1 MDSQHTSFL
10 PSDAARVN
18 QSFYERLRNPE
29 AEAAAG
35 LQNLDN
41 RSFDGALDGDA
52 TFDQLSL
59 MEESRPLN
67 RRRNMRST
75 GRSDE
80 YDDNND
86 VPESLLVEVQHVSP
100 IKVGQS
106 PPLNSKKGKQAVRD
120 RSLGSIGSQTSNPP
134 PHIAGTSSGFAP
146 VPAIAAPRSVHHTL
160 GSVMS
165 NPREKALWKWVNVTN
180 LDSFMGEVYDY
191 FDGNGIWCIL
201 VDKVLHIVAS
211 LSEVIVP
218 KCTQRWSGLW
228 NLGIWLYSF
237 YFIWKCVQ
245 FFTDTRRLLDIRNFY
260 IHLLCIPEEDMQTIS
275 WQDVVA
281 RIMALRDANPSTAL
295 NLLPGPAQFIGGQS
309 KERLDAHDIANR
321 LMRRDNYFIAMINKD
336 ILDVSF
342 TVPFLGRKQVLSR
355 TLEWYLYYCI
365 IDFVFDY
372 RGQVHPD
379 FLKAESRAI
388 LSEKLRQRFVFAA
401 AINLILSPFMLAYA
415 LIVHFFTYYNEYQR
429 DPSKASARRY
439 TPLAEWRL
447 REFNELPHIFED
459 RLKMSYP
466 FATRYLDQFPK
477 KLSDRVFRT
486 ISFISGSLLAVLA
499 IATLL
504 DEKMFLGFEI
514 THERTVLFYLG
525 VLGVI
530 WKGSRDSIQEETL
543 VFDPEYAM
551 TNVIEYT
558 RYMPDSWETRLH
570 SFEVKQEFADMYK
583 MKLVVF
589 LEELIG
595 IITAPLVLWTSM
607 PKCSD
612 QIIDFFREFTIH
624 VDGLGYV
631 CSFAVFDFKKGVG
644 QGTKTQAPA
653 DDVRGGYYT
662 AKHGKMAASYYGFLD
677 NYVINP
683 KTGIPGHLPLSQR
696 PQYHEDEGRES
707 AFGATDSM
715 PPQRMGKDGK
725 ENTSRSRGPNPRH
738 QAGRAPRFAF
748 GVQDQLSPL
757 GSLLLDPHHQP
768 SASVF
773 AGSRSMHRAGARPAR
788 NAGFDRGIMEESSEG
803 RCMEDGSSGGLGESV
818 WQTSVGRA
826 NAQDKSTGNEP
837 GGDDP
842 GVLGL
847 IRQLKQTRRN
857 HKAGSNGTAL

>member
-1 MDSQHTSFL
+1 MDSEHVSFL
-10 PSDAARVN
+10 QGDAHRVS

-29 AEAAAG
+29 VNEQDTLTLANTEYNG
-35 LQNLDN
+35 LFEDNTAYDRLPHLEENLGLNHPRAVD
-41 RSFDGALDGDA
+41 FVA
-52 TFDQLSL
+52 
-59 MEESRPLN
+59 ESR
-67 RRRNMRST
+67 RRT
-75 GRSDE
+75 HGDE
-80 YDDNND
+80 YDDNA
-86 VPESLLVEVQHVSP
+86 VPESLLVEAQDVSP
-100 IKVGQS
+100 LKVGQS
-106 PPLNSKKGKQAVRD
+106 PPRSAKKGQRARD
-120 RSLGSIGSQTSNPP
+120 DNRPRDPASSQTPRIQTP
-134 PHIAGTSSGFAP
+134 GAGAAS
-146 VPAIAAPRSVHHTL
+146 VPRVTTAYSVHRAANSAT
-160 GSVMS
+160 SD
-165 NPREKALWKWVNVTN
+165 PRERALWNWVNVTN
-180 LDSFMGEVYDY
+180 LDTFMGEVYDY

-201 VDKVLHIVAS
+201 VDKALHIVTS
-211 LSEVIVP
+211 LGEVIVP
-218 KCTQRWSGLW
+218 KCTQKWSSLW
-228 NLGIWLYSF
+228 NIGIWLYTF

-245 FFTDTRRLLDIRNFY
+245 LFTDTRRLLDIRNFY

-295 NLLPGPAQFIGGQS
+295 NLLPGPARFMGGQS

-342 TVPFLGRKQVLSR
+342 TLPFLGRKEFLSP

-379 FLKAESRAI
+379 FLKVESRSI
-388 LSEKLRQRFVFAA
+388 LSKKLRQRFVFAA
-401 AINLILSPFMLAYA
+401 TVNLILSPFMLAYA
-415 LIVHFFTYYNEYQR
+415 IIVHFFTYYNEYQR
-429 DPSKASARRY
+429 DPSKASTRRY

-514 THERTVLFYLG
+514 TPERTVLFYLG
-525 VLGVI
+525 ILGVI
-530 WKGSRDSIQEETL
+530 WKGSRDSIQEEAL

-551 TNVIEYT
+551 RNVIEYT

-570 SFEVKQEFADMYK
+570 SFDVKREFADMYK
-583 MKLVVF
+583 MKLIVF
-589 LEELIG
+589 LEELFG
-595 IITAPLVLWTSM
+595 IITTPLVLLTSM

-612 QIIDFFREFTIH
+612 QIIDFFREFTVH

-644 QGTKTQAPA
+644 NGADDQAPE
-653 DDVRGGYYT
+653 DDVREGYYAT
-662 AKHGKMAASYYGFLD
+662 KHGKMAASYYGFLD

-683 KTGIPGHLPLSQR
+683 KTGIPGHLPPNQR
-696 PQYHEDEGRES
+696 LPYHEDDGKKP
-707 AFGATDSM
+707 ALGTDEDGHSN
-715 PPQRMGKDGK
+715 RVGKDGK
-725 ENTSRSRGPNPRH
+725 DHAIRHRGANS
-738 QAGRAPRFAF
+738 RAPRFGATN
-748 GVQDQLSPL
+748 QSQSSPL
-757 GSLLLDPHHQP
+757 GSVLLDPRHQP
-768 SASVF
+768 SALLF
-773 AGSRSMHRAGARPAR
+773 ASGRSMHRTGARLPR
-788 NAGFDRGIMEESSEG
+788 NIGLEAGIVEESIQDNYLEEG
-803 RCMEDGSSGGLGESV
+803 SDGELGESV
-818 WQTSVGRA
+818 WQTSAGK
-826 NAQDKSTGNEP
+826 AQARDKSTA
-837 GGDDP
+837 GGAGGGGA

-847 IRQLKQTRRN
+847 IYQLNQSRRN
-857 HKAGSNGTAL
+857 HKAGASGGGL